1 MKRDKFATVL
11 DRKIYIADS
20 FIKPAVCR
28 KILAELQDAHWHSSM
43 VIQHGSPANHTAIRE
58 DFRSSRSLRQEWFSD
73 RLQELVIQVEKDL
86 AEHFGCDPRRL
97 ELWQATRYEGG
108 ERFSYHLD
116 AGSWRR
122 SKAGERVR
130 TYLVYLDTP
139 KKGGETHFR
148 ALDVRVRPKAGRLAA
163 WNNVLPSGHCDYA
176 MVHAGLDVIA
186 GVKTTLV
193 TWERQRSFRKEGKSK

>member
-1 MKRDKFATVL
+1 MTVPN
-11 DRKIYIADS
+11 REIHIVDS

-28 KILAELQDAHWHSSM
+28 EILAELQDANWHSSM
-43 VIQHGSPANHTAIRE
+43 VIQHGSSAYRTAIHE

-73 RLQELVIQVEKDL
+73 RLQDLVVQGEKAL
-86 AEHFGCDPRRL
+86 AEYFGCDPARL
-97 ELWQATRYEGG
+97 ELWQATRYEPG

-130 TYLVYLDTP
+130 TYLLYLDSP

-148 ALDVRVRPKAGRLAA
+148 ALDIRIRPKAGRLAA
-163 WNNVLPSGHCDYA
+163 WNNLLPTGGCDHA

-186 GVKTTLV
+186 GTKTTLV
-193 TWERQRSFRKEGKSK
+193 TWERERSFRKEGKSK